1 MRSSSVSRRE
11 ALRLLLAAA
20 VVIVGAIVVGLW
32 QMDDSRASFGVHSPV
47 LTRIIFVLIGVAA
60 IIAIA
65 VIVLND
71 VLNDVLTRTL
81 GRVGH
86 SSGETRGP
94 RPGEGAVIHHSSGE
108 ADFDGTPGEAQSVI
122 KDVNRDLPYPE
133 KKSAD

>member
-32 QMDDSRASFGVHSPV
+32 QMDDSRGSFGVHSPV

-65 VIVLND
+65 VI

-108 ADFDGTPGEAQSVI
+108 ADFDGTPGEAQPAI